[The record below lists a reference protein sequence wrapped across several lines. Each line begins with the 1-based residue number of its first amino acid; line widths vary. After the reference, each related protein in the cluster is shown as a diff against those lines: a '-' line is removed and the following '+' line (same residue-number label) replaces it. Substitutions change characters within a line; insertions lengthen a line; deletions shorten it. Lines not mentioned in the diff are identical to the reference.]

1 MKVLLIGYGAMNKI
15 TARLLTEA
23 GHEVVGVIARTN
35 DSDYPE
41 YDNIDDARAD
51 VAIDFSNPELLLP
64 LIEKDFKTPVVIAT
78 TGEKETIVETLKSRS
93 QNVPVFF
100 SANMSYGVHVL
111 NNLLQSALEQLDDF
125 DLELIEA
132 HHNRK
137 VDAPSG
143 TLVKLLDTALEHRDS
158 SHAVYDRSDVYQ
170 ARDKEEIG
178 VSAIRGGTIVGE
190 HTALFAGLDEVI
202 EIRHRAQSKEIFANG
217 AIKAAEVLQKK
228 DNGFY
233 DYNNLFKGE

>member
-1 MKVLLIGYGAMNKI
+1 MRVLLIGYGAMNKI
-15 TARLLTEA
+15 TERLLTEA
-23 GHEVVGVIARTN
+23 GHEVIGVIARTN
-35 DSDYPE
+35 DSDHPAFE
-41 YDNIDDARAD
+41 SIDDAEAD

-64 LIEKDFKTPVVIAT
+64 LIEEDFKTPIVVAT
-78 TGEKETIVETLKSRS
+78 TGEKEIVVETLKARS
-93 QNVPVFF
+93 QNAPVFF
-100 SANMSYGVHVL
+100 SANMSYGVHVF
-111 NNLLQSALEQLDDF
+111 NNLLSSALEQLDDF

-132 HHNRK
+132 HHNKK

-143 TLVKLLDTALEHRDS
+143 TLVKLLDTALEHRRD
-158 SHAVYDRSDVYQ
+158 SHAVYDRSDVYKQ
-170 ARDKEEIG
+170 RKKEEIG
-178 VSAIRGGTIVGE
+178 ISAIRGGSIVGD

-217 AIKAAEVLQKK
+217 AIKAAQVLKQK